1 MWQRYFVFDP
11 LCRSTAA
18 ADCEYSQQIFCG
30 GQLVRRWHKA
40 HNRGKAGGGGVKK
53 LRDWPPLAIWHGR
66 TESTAVLPK
75 NAVRQFRTGTKC
87 TKKWHSLKFGR
98 LLTPWIHFWR
108 KSIFEYQSTHD
119 FCPVSQQ
126 MPSCVNWWLMTNLCL
141 KLALCALELV
151 VRVHVSAER
160 GSWVRRECAQVA
172 VVDLKEE

>member
-1 MWQRYFVFDP
+1 MGKIERCNKCDNDISFLTPGV
-11 LCRSTAA
+11 CRSTAA

-75 NAVRQFRTGTKC
+75 NAVRQFRTGTKR

-98 LLTPWIHFWR
+98 LVTPRIHFLH
-108 KSIFEYQSTHD
+108 KSNFEYQSTHN

-126 MPSCVNWWLMTNLCL
+126 MPNYLNCFNDWWQTFVSNSHFVHWNW
-141 KLALCALELV
+141 
-151 VRVHVSAER
+151 
-160 GSWVRRECAQVA
+160 
-172 VVDLKEE
+172 